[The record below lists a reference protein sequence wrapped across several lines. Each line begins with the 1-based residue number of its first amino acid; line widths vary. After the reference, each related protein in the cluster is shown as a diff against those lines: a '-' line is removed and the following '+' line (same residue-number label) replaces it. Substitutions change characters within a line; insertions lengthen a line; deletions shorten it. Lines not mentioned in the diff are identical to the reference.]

1 MTLLLVSVD
10 VKHPVFHAFLLPL
23 RFLDASSHLYMR
35 VCPSVR
41 PSVRRLVG
49 GSVTLSSKTREINIF
64 EQNIVIVGILSPLD
78 AYLQLY
84 ETVYRSFGLSGH

>member
-1 MTLLLVSVD
+1 MTKNGKNLLLRNNQKVN
-10 VKHPVFHAFLLPL
+10 
-23 RFLDASSHLYMR
+23 FLDASSHLYMR

-41 PSVRRLVG
+41 PSVG

-64 EQNIVIVGILSPLD
+64 EQNIVIGGILSPLD

-84 ETVYRSFGLSGH
+84 KTVYRSFGLSVH